1 MFSSLIKNLS
11 ILKKFLF
18 INLLIFIFIGTFTI
32 IYLNYVQP
40 NLIKK
45 KTSLQIE
52 VINNTISNLNRLDIA
67 FKKDEVKKFLLSTR
81 FLFQN
86 LDRVIFFNESFEILA
101 DTDTLDLDPRSFS
114 SRIEIVEF
122 DLQNNEDKE
131 KSSDELIDSK
141 KKSQFKDTLQEYS
154 ISDDYGKPVTF
165 TIETYNKFKLSTIK
179 NVLLN
184 DQNVGYILIS
194 QNANDVKTAINERK
208 TFVIRTAILIAI
220 VIFIFSLVLNR
231 YFLKPIKNLVNYTEN
246 IKDKSKKKIDIK
258 TAINERKTFVIRTAI
273 LIAVVIFIFSLVL
286 NRYFLK
292 PIKNLVNYTE
302 NIKEKSKK
310 KIDIK
315 SLIERNDEL
324 GTLSLSLDEMTN
336 ELQKRVNTAENFSTD
351 LVHEIRNPLASL
363 KSASEILEVTNDNI
377 EKEKLTKIL
386 THDVERIER
395 LITDYSQML
404 KDEVAI
410 TKESMKILDLKKI
423 ADSVVDDFNAIYN
436 TKRGI
441 NIDLQFKNSGEK
453 FNIKGIEN
461 RIEQVLANLLEN
473 SISFSK
479 DNQKIIVKLSQKK
492 DGKISLSVID
502 EGIGFKEKNTDKI
515 FRRFY
520 SNRPDKFGEHSG
532 LGLNIVKNLVDLHGG
547 QVIASNNVS
556 KKGAK
561 VEIIFP
567 KFN

>member
-18 INLLIFIFIGTFTI
+18 INLLIFIFIGTLTI

-52 VINNTISNLNRLDIA
+52 VINNTINNLNRLNIE
-67 FKKDEVKKFLLSTR
+67 FEKNEVKKFLLSTR

-122 DLQNNEDKE
+122 DLQNNQDKE
-131 KSSDELIDSK
+131 KSTDELTNSE
-141 KKSQFKDTLQEYS
+141 KKSEFEETLQEYS

-165 TIETYNKFKLSTIK
+165 TNETYNKFKLSTIK
-179 NVLLN
+179 NVLIE
-184 DQNVGYILIS
+184 DENVGYILIS
-194 QNANDVKTAINERK
+194 QNANDV
-208 TFVIRTAILIAI
+208 
-220 VIFIFSLVLNR
+220 
-231 YFLKPIKNLVNYTEN
+231 
-246 IKDKSKKKIDIK
+246 K

-315 SLIERNDEL
+315 SLIKRNDEL

-363 KSASEILEVTNDNI
+363 KSASELLEVTNSNP

-410 TKESMKILDLKKI
+410 TRESMKILDLKKI

-479 DNQKIIVKLSQKK
+479 DNQNIVVKLSQKK

-515 FRRFY
+515 FKRFY

-547 QVIASNNVS
+547 QVIASNNVN

-567 KFN
+567 KLN

>member
-18 INLLIFIFIGTFTI
+18 INLLIFIFIGTLTI

-52 VINNTISNLNRLDIA
+52 VINNTINNHNRLNIE
-67 FKKDEVKKFLLSTR
+67 FEKKEVKKFLLSTR

-86 LDRVIFFNESFEILA
+86 LDRVIFFNELFEILA

-122 DLQNNEDKE
+122 DLQNNQDKE
-131 KSSDELIDSK
+131 KSTDELINSE
-141 KKSQFKDTLQEYS
+141 KKSEFEETLQEYS

-165 TIETYNKFKLSTIK
+165 TNETYNKFKLSTIK
-179 NVLLN
+179 NVLI
-184 DQNVGYILIS
+184 DDENVGYILIS
-194 QNANDVKTAINERK
+194 QNANDV
-208 TFVIRTAILIAI
+208 
-220 VIFIFSLVLNR
+220 
-231 YFLKPIKNLVNYTEN
+231 
-246 IKDKSKKKIDIK
+246 K

-315 SLIERNDEL
+315 SLIKRNDEL

-363 KSASEILEVTNDNI
+363 KSASELLEVTNSNP

-410 TKESMKILDLKKI
+410 TRESMKILDLKKI

-479 DNQKIIVKLSQKK
+479 DNQNIVVKLSQKK

-515 FRRFY
+515 FKRFY

-532 LGLNIVKNLVDLHGG
+532 LGLNIVKNLVDLHNGS
-547 QVIASNNVS
+547 IKASNRTD
-556 KKGAK
+556 KKGARME
-561 VEIIFP
+561 VIFP
-567 KFN
+567 ML